1 MTSAPDTRQ
10 RGSADLWLDAATEI
24 LCEAGVDAVKI
35 MPLANR
41 LGLSRTGFYWHFK
54 DRAALLDTLIAR
66 WEARNTGNLVARTE
80 AYAETIC
87 EAIFNIFDCWLDENL
102 FDSRMD
108 LAIRNWA
115 RTDPGLQTRVDAAD
129 DRRRQAIEAM
139 FTHFGYSE
147 TEAEVRAMTV
157 IYTQIGHL
165 SMQVQETRWKHVAR
179 MPDFVEVFTGQRPS
193 QSDVG
198 RFMARHLND

>member
-24 LCEAGVDAVKI
+24 LCDAGVDAVKI
-35 MPLANR
+35 MPLANQ

-54 DRAALLDTLIAR
+54 DRAALLDALIAR

-87 EAIFNIFDCWLDENL
+87 EAIFNIFDCWLDEEL

-115 RTDPGLQTRVDAAD
+115 RTDPALQSRVDAAD
-129 DRRRQAIEAM
+129 ERRRQAIEAM

-165 SMQVQETRWKHVAR
+165 SMQVHETRWKHVAR

-198 RFMARHLND
+198 RFMSRHLND